1 MHQGLPWF
9 TSLGS
14 KTASRIYSFG
24 AATDSRKPA
33 SGISTGTA
41 SDDSPDVTTGFSVP
55 KCMSCMSFKN
65 EDDQPVT
72 KITEEVLKK
81 QGGTLEMIFQA
92 SPRVYSNFLGFLND
106 IMTFK

>member
-1 MHQGLPWF
+1 
-9 TSLGS
+9 
-14 KTASRIYSFG
+14 
-24 AATDSRKPA
+24 
-33 SGISTGTA
+33 
-41 SDDSPDVTTGFSVP
+41 
-55 KCMSCMSFKN
+55 MSCMSFKN

-106 IMTFK
+106 IMTFKWINMDLIRIIKAQNNFQMSKHIIKH

>member
-1 MHQGLPWF
+1 
-9 TSLGS
+9 
-14 KTASRIYSFG
+14 
-24 AATDSRKPA
+24 
-33 SGISTGTA
+33 
-41 SDDSPDVTTGFSVP
+41 
-55 KCMSCMSFKN
+55 MSFKN